1 MDDHELRMYLDL
13 NQIVQWT
20 RTRVFDVFQEQL
32 LVSRVFDVS
41 LGGC

>member
-1 MDDHELRMYLDL
+1 MDDHELRLYLDL